1 MTERTLTNLSELQ
14 AVNMML
20 TTIGEQVIKNLN
32 DKAGLQDA
40 SIANDILH
48 NTSRQVQS
56 RGWIFNTDLKVSLS
70 PSNVDPNSTKGG
82 KIAIGENTLR
92 IDSVS
97 KVRSNKKDIIERAGY
112 LYDRENNTD
121 LFTGAVE
128 VDIVIFLP
136 FGSLPEAAR
145 RYIAVK
151 SSRIFHDRVVGS
163 GELHNFFMM
172 DEQQAWSDL
181 LEYQSEVG
189 DYTIFDD
196 YDVFRVLDRH
206 QDSNSH
212 YSWRT

>member
-1 MTERTLTNLSELQ
+1 MTERTLTNMSELQ

-20 TTIGEQVIKNLN
+20 TTIGEQPIKNLN

-56 RGWIFNTDLKVSLS
+56 RGWIFNTDLKRSLS
-70 PSNVDPNSTKGG
+70 PSNVSDATKGG
-82 KIAIGENTLR
+82 KIKIGANVLR

-97 KVRSNKKDIIERAGY
+97 KVRSNKKDIVERAGH

-128 VDIVIFLP
+128 VDMVTFLP
-136 FGSLPEAAR
+136 FDSLPEAAR